1 MPQPRRSVPDD
12 AVLNAGFRAI
22 RSEAG
27 VNESFS
33 AEVRDTAASAQ
44 DDPRLERSDQR
55 DLELSSID
63 PEGSQDLDQAF
74 ALERSGSGYVFWY
87 AIADVSAFVEPGDA
101 IDVEARRRGTTIYCP
116 DERIPL
122 HPPVLSEGSASLLP
136 GQDRPA
142 LLWRIGLDQHGD
154 IADVHV
160 DRSLVR
166 NRRALNYA
174 GVQSALDAGG
184 TDPAMR
190 LLQEVGE
197 LRIAREVARGGVSL
211 NLASQEVVPVGGH
224 YELRFEVKLR
234 SEDWNAELSLC
245 CGMAAASLML
255 EAGFGLLRTMPAAPP
270 DVIDRLRN
278 SSIALGV
285 PWPAELPYANWV
297 RALDVGTAAGVAL
310 MEQAA
315 RTLRGAG
322 YTAFDGAAPEVRTH
336 AAVNAP
342 YAHVTAPLRRLAD
355 RFTNECVLSAA
366 AGTRPADWVLAA
378 LPTMPATMAA
388 TSRVANSVNRD
399 CIDLT
404 EAAVLQHR
412 IGEVFDAVVTGVSK
426 QGSTVQILDPAVV
439 ASLAG
444 VASAAGQP
452 VRARLVAA
460 DITTHRVEFAPA

>member
-12 AVLNAGFRAI
+12 AALTNGFRAI
-22 RSEAG
+22 RAQAG
-27 VNESFS
+27 VSESFPADVTEAAGS
-33 AEVRDTAASAQ
+33 AIA
-44 DDPRLERSDQR
+44 DPSLDRADHR

-63 PEGSQDLDQAF
+63 PEGSRDLDQAF

-87 AIADVSAFVEPGDA
+87 AIADVSAFVTPAGPIDA
-101 IDVEARRRGTTIYCP
+101 EARRRGTTIYCP

-122 HPPVLSEGSASLLP
+122 HPAVLSEGTASLLP
-136 GQDRPA
+136 DEDRPA
-142 LLWRIGLDQHGD
+142 LLWRIGLDQGGD
-154 IADVHV
+154 ITEVHV
-160 DRSLVR
+160 ERALVR
-166 NRRALNYA
+166 NRRALSYA
-174 GVQSALDAGG
+174 GVQSALDDGG

-190 LLQEVGE
+190 LLEEIGE
-197 LRIAREVARGGVSL
+197 LRIDREVARGGVSL
-211 NLASQEVVPVGGH
+211 NLPSQEVVALDGH
-224 YELRFEVKLR
+224 YELRFEQKLR

-255 EAGFGLLRTMPAAPP
+255 GAGFGLLRTMPPAPAE
-270 DVIDRLRN
+270 VIAGLRN

-285 PWPAELPYANWV
+285 AWPEPMPYASWV
-297 RALDVGTAAGVAL
+297 RALDVTTAAGVAL

-322 YTAFDGAAPEVRTH
+322 YAAFDGAPPGVRTH

-355 RFTNECVLSAA
+355 RFANECVLAAA
-366 AGTRPADWVLAA
+366 AGTRPAAWVLEA

-388 TSRVANSVNRD
+388 TARVANTVNHN

-412 IGEVFDAVVTGVSK
+412 IGDVFDAVVTGVGK
-426 QGSTVQILDPAVV
+426 QGSTVQIIDPAVV
-439 ASLAG
+439 ASLDG
-444 VASAAGQP
+444 VASAGQR
-452 VRARLVAA
+452 VRAKLVAA
-460 DITTHRVEFAPA
+460 DITTHRVEFARV